1 MNIDD
6 SLSSGSFSSDS
17 KLTLG
22 EILADVRPALAA
34 RYGDGEVQA
43 LLREIMFRL
52 KQYSPTDIAIH
63 SDDHPSAYIEH
74 KIREAAARICYGEP
88 VQYVFGRA
96 SFHGLEFEVTP
107 DVLIPRPETS
117 QLVDLII
124 DRYDGRSDLRI
135 VDLCT
140 GSGCIAISLARALPF
155 ADIVGIDISD
165 AALEVA
171 RRNAKA
177 LRASVYFVRADV
189 LTMPVPD
196 AASLNVVVSNPP
208 YVLDSEAAKMDANVV
223 AHEPPIALFVPDTD
237 PLKFYRPI
245 SAYAMAGLKPGGTLW
260 LEINPLCADSLA
272 EMLRADG
279 WESVDTLRDS
289 FGSNRFI
296 SCTKP
301 S

>member
-6 SLSSGSFSSDS
+6 SLSSDS

-34 RYGDGEVQA
+34 RYGDGEAQA

-63 SDDHPSAYIEH
+63 SADHPSAYIER
-74 KIREAAARICYGEP
+74 KIREAAARICDGEP

-140 GSGCIAISLARALPF
+140 GSGCIAISLARTLPF
-155 ADIVGIDISD
+155 ADVVGIDISD

-177 LRASVYFVRADV
+177 LRASVDFVRADV
-189 LTMPVPD
+189 LTRPAPD
-196 AASLNVVVSNPP
+196 AASLDVVVSNPP

-223 AHEPPIALFVPDTD
+223 AHEPRIALFVPDAD

-245 SAYAMAGLKPGGTLW
+245 SAYAMTGLKPGGTLW

-289 FGSNRFI
+289 FGRNRFI